1 MTVEAVTIDAYG
13 TLVTLRD
20 PVPSL
25 RKALAA
31 RGADRSLADV
41 QRAFHAEVAYY
52 VPRSHEGRDEAALA
66 LLRRDCARVFLEA
79 AGADIAPEE
88 FAPAFVEALVFEAVA
103 GATAACRA
111 LAEAGLRLAV
121 VSNWDVGLHDH
132 LARLGLTAI
141 VHEVVTSAEAG
152 APKPDPAVFR
162 LAILLWLVILA
173 WEGVVTQLPIANPSN
188 EQGLTPTRWEPAHA
202 GAFAA
207 NCVLFVIV
215 APVVEELT
223 FRGVG

>member
-25 RKALAA
+25 QEALAA
-31 RGADRSLADV
+31 RGVERGAGNV
-41 QRAFHAEVAYY
+41 EEAFRVEVAYY
-52 VPRSHEGRDEAALA
+52 VPRSHEGRDDATLA

-79 AGADIAPEE
+79 AGADLAPEE
-88 FAPAFVEALVFEAVA
+88 FASAFVEALVFEAVA
-103 GATAACRA
+103 GATDACRA

-121 VSNWDVGLHDH
+121 VSNWDVGLHDQ

-141 VHEVVTSAEAG
+141 IGEVVTSAEAG

-162 LAILLWLVILA
+162 LALSRLDVTPSRAVHVGDASADEEGARAAGVRFEPAPLADAARRILA
-173 WEGVVTQLPIANPSN
+173 
-188 EQGLTPTRWEPAHA
+188 
-202 GAFAA
+202 
-207 NCVLFVIV
+207 
-215 APVVEELT
+215 
-223 FRGVG
+223 